1 MWVKKIKNCS
11 IVFLLFTAASCGG
24 KSAQQQQQAM
34 QAPPAVPVTVQQVT
48 AGDAVYYD
56 EYPASVTALNQV
68 ELRPQVSGYITG
80 IYFKDGARIEK
91 GQKLYSIDQQQY
103 QANYQQ
109 AVANLEVQKTNLV
122 KAQKDA
128 DRYHE
133 LEKQDAI
140 AKQQVDY
147 ADAALEAAKRQ
158 VEAAQANVH
167 GVQTSVRYSTIYAP
181 FDGTIGISQVK
192 MGAPVSA
199 GQTVLNTIS
208 SDNPVAVDFS
218 VDQKEIFRFTQLQ
231 QHSSKA
237 SDSTFIL
244 VFGTDVYPYPGKI
257 YFVDRAVN
265 PQTGTIIVRLL
276 FPNNKDMLK
285 PGMTGTIRVKNNSA
299 KKAILI
305 PYKAVT
311 EQLGEFFVYV
321 VNDSNKVSQ
330 RKVPLGTQIG
340 TNVIVKDSLHEG
352 EKIVVQGVQNLREGV
367 AVKIDSTVNK
377 QQ

>member
-1 MWVKKIKNCS
+1 MRVKNVKNYL
-11 IVFLLFTAASCGG
+11 IVFSLFIEASCGG
-24 KSAQQQQQAM
+24 RSAQQQQAM

-48 AGDAVYYD
+48 AGNAVYYD
-56 EYPASVTALNQV
+56 QYPATVTALNEV

-80 IYFKDGARIEK
+80 IYFKDGDKVSK
-91 GQKLYSIDQQQY
+91 GQKLYSMDQQQY

-109 AVANLEVQKTNLV
+109 AVANLAVQQTNLV

-147 ADAALEAAKRQ
+147 ADAALDAAKKQ

-167 GVQTSVRYSTIYAP
+167 AVQTNVRYSTIYAP

-192 MGAPVSA
+192 MGAPASA
-199 GQTVLNTIS
+199 GQTVLNTVS
-208 SDNPVAVDFS
+208 SDNPVAVDFA
-218 VDQKEIFRFTQLQ
+218 VDQKQIYRYTQLRQ
-231 QHSSKA
+231 QGKVADSS
-237 SDSTFIL
+237 FQL
-244 VFGTDVYPYPGKI
+244 VFGNDIYPYPGKI
-257 YFVDRAVN
+257 YLVDRAVD
-265 PQTGTIIVRLL
+265 PQTGTILVRLV
-276 FPNNKDMLK
+276 FPNDKGLLK
-285 PGMTGTIRVKNNSA
+285 VGMTGTIRVKIVANN
-299 KKAILI
+299 AILI

-330 RKVPLGTQIG
+330 RKVPVGTQIG
-340 TNVIVKDSLHEG
+340 TNVIVKDSLREG
-352 EKIVVQGVQNLREGV
+352 EKIVVQGVQNLREG
-367 AVKIDSTVNK
+367 AMVKVDSTVDVNR
-377 QQ
+377 Q